1 MIIPEDIFA
10 SCREGDRK
18 GQEALY
24 RLCYPLLMR
33 MLFRYIPHEP
43 DTAEVLNMA
52 MFKALSRFHQF
63 EGNHT
68 HCFAW
73 IKRISVN
80 EALDWLRK
88 NKRLQVT
95 MPLDHPAAVN
105 LSRPADSAEAK
116 QWMQKVLTQL
126 PVLSATIFNLHV
138 MEGYSHSEIAEHL
151 SVSVANSKWHVHV
164 VRKKLKELLTS
175 QRPI

>member
-1 MIIPEDIFA
+1 MYIPEDIFA
-10 SCREGDRK
+10 SSREGDRK

-33 MLFRYIPHEP
+33 MLFRYIPHES
-43 DTAEVLNMA
+43 DTADVLNMA

-68 HCFAW
+68 NCFAW
-73 IKRISVN
+73 IKRIAVN

-88 NKRLQVT
+88 NKRLPDTLPLEHPQSLGLS
-95 MPLDHPAAVN
+95 MPVDT
-105 LSRPADSAEAK
+105 AEAK
-116 QWMQKVLTQL
+116 EWMQKVLAQL
-126 PVLSATIFNLHV
+126 PLLSATIFNLHV
-138 MEGYSHSEIAEHL
+138 MEGYSHSEIAAQL